1 MLVLVHYA
9 YAMVRNGRLE
19 CQFIASFTPGSER
32 VKDITQK
39 NIILELSEKTQQRV
53 WIQVL

>member
-1 MLVLVHYA
+1 MLLVLVHYA

-39 NIILELSEKTQQRV
+39 NIILELSEET
-53 WIQVL
+53 